1 MRKLLYFIP
10 VLGVVFCAVDIIREK
25 MSDKY
30 NFITAAYHAVF
41 IVTTV
46 IVILNYSKG

>member
-10 VLGVVFCAVDIIREK
+10 VIGVVFCAVDIIRER

-30 NFITAAYHAVF
+30 NFITAAYHAII
-41 IVTTV
+41 IVTIM
-46 IVILNYSKG
+46 IVI